1 MEHLLAFI
9 EKMEKEGLPGV
20 VIDTFAHYYRQ
31 IVAGASGLIPEVVI
45 NPLGPDD
52 IPDADGLTGY
62 ATAGQQVMENTV
74 MIVLNGGLGTSMGLT
89 GAKSLLEVKNGR
101 SFLDIVLAQGAER
114 KVRLAF
120 MNSFSTH
127 EQTVAAVARIDPE
140 TQPLF
145 FLQHKFPKVLK
156 NGYAPAVWPENPK
169 LEWNPPGHG
178 DIYTALNTS
187 GLLQKLLAEGITY
200 AFIANGDNLAATLET
215 SLLGYFAEND
225 FPFMMEA
232 AERTTADRKGGHLAR
247 HRNGGLM
254 LREIAQCPEDTVDC
268 FQDIER
274 HRFFNTNNLW
284 VNLKKLDRL
293 FKEQAVIRLPMILNK
308 KTLDPRNPLS
318 PPVFQIETA
327 MGTAV
332 SLFQDAAAIKVP
344 TSRFFPVKKCDDLLT
359 VRSDCFV
366 LTKTDRLVTNPKRSL
381 GRINVS
387 LDPEFYGKI
396 DGFDQRFAAG
406 VPSLVDCESL
416 VIEGDVFFEGGVTIV
431 GRVRI
436 KNRRHGQRV
445 VKQGTVIDRDI
456 VF

>member
-1 MEHLLAFI
+1 
-9 EKMEKEGLPGV
+9 
-20 VIDTFAHYYRQ
+20 
-31 IVAGASGLIPEVVI
+31 
-45 NPLGPDD
+45 
-52 IPDADGLTGY
+52 
-62 ATAGQQVMENTV
+62 
-74 MIVLNGGLGTSMGLT
+74 
-89 GAKSLLEVKNGR
+89 
-101 SFLDIVLAQGAER
+101 
-114 KVRLAF
+114 
-120 MNSFSTH
+120 
-127 EQTVAAVARIDPE
+127 
-140 TQPLF
+140 
-145 FLQHKFPKVLK
+145 
-156 NGYAPAVWPENPK
+156 
-169 LEWNPPGHG
+169 
-178 DIYTALNTS
+178 
-187 GLLQKLLAEGITY
+187 
-200 AFIANGDNLAATLET
+200 
-215 SLLGYFAEND
+215 
-225 FPFMMEA
+225 
-232 AERTTADRKGGHLAR
+232 
-247 HRNGGLM
+247 
-254 LREIAQCPEDTVDC
+254 
-268 FQDIER
+268 
-274 HRFFNTNNLW
+274 
-284 VNLKKLDRL
+284 
-293 FKEQAVIRLPMILNK
+293 MILNK